1 MNSTIKYNRLDSSN
15 ENSKYFIETLSDTYV
30 QFNDFKFNDV
40 KIVSRVWKNSNK
52 KLCSLLET
60 H

>member
-15 ENSKYFIETLSDTYV
+15 ENSRYFMETLTNTYV

-40 KIVSRVWKNSNK
+40 KIVSRV
-52 KLCSLLET
+52 
-60 H
+60 